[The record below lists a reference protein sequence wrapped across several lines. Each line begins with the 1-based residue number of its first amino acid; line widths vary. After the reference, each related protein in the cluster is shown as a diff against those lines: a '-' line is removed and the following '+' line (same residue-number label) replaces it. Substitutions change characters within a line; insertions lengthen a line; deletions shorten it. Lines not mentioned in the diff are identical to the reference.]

1 MAHIKAVSRVDL
13 RAVLRNVLLGTTV
26 SAPAGPV
33 PLTFPAANALYDL
46 DFAGFQ
52 YFGGTQPEGNNT
64 QDGRFFRQQFVGVNP
79 SFSEELD
86 GSIRTFTSTQ
96 SIRRT
101 SRGLVINHDH
111 TNIVLSPRDL
121 TNAAWVKTTSVT
133 ATKNQTGRTKVA
145 NSASLLTFGA
155 DGTCLQ
161 AITAGS
167 SIARRMYVDVK
178 QITGSDPLEITMDG
192 AAFTAL
198 ALTKPRYNG
207 IGRYSLPAFTSLT
220 YSVGFRGKAGNS
232 YLIDFVNV
240 DDSEYEMDVISSNTR
255 AWRDR
260 ASAQIAD
267 NSPLA
272 LFARDET
279 TQVWFFEYAQRRD
292 GGLAVSDAD
301 LQISSNTTGLHAFGC
316 DTANKPVYSDERL
329 TVLNRAMVWRSP
341 TASGACLN
349 GGPVATGPGF
359 TPTGALTHWDLGTN
373 GSAANRIDG
382 KITRFF
388 TSRTIPSAA
397 QAQAWTTV

>member
-1 MAHIKAVSRVDL
+1 MHVLEPVL
-13 RAVLRNVLLGTTV
+13 RSVLRSVLHGSTTAVLAL
-26 SAPAGPV
+26 S
-33 PLTFPAANALYDL
+33 FPAANALYDL

-64 QDGRFFRQQFVGVNP
+64 TDGRFFKQQLTSVNP
-79 SFSEELD
+79 SFSEETD
-86 GSIRTFTSTQ
+86 GSLRTFTSTS

-121 TNAAWVKTTSVT
+121 TNAAWVKSASVT
-133 ATKNQTGRTKVA
+133 AAKTQTGRTKVA

-161 AITAGS
+161 AISAAS
-167 SIARRMYVDVK
+167 LARRMYADVK
-178 QITGSDPLEITMDG
+178 QITGSDPLEMTMDG
-192 AAFTAL
+192 TAYTAL
-198 ALTKPRYNG
+198 TLNKPRYNG
-207 IGRYSLPAFTSLT
+207 IGRYSLPAQTLAT
-220 YSVGFRGKAGNS
+220 YSAGFRGKAGNS
-232 YLIDFVNV
+232 YLIDFVNA

-260 ASAQIAD
+260 ASAQIVD

-279 TQVWFFEYAQRRD
+279 TQVYFFEYAQRRD

-301 LQISSNTTGLHAFGC
+301 LQISSNPSGLIAFGC
-316 DTANKPVYSDERL
+316 TTTNTPVYSDERL
-329 TVLNRAMVWRSP
+329 LVLNRAMVWRSP

-349 GGPVATGPGF
+349 GGPVVTGPGF
-359 TPTGALTHWDLGTN
+359 TPAGTLTHWDLGTN

-382 KITRFF
+382 RITRFF

-397 QAQAWTTV
+397 QAQAWTA